1 MNPTFWRPLPSTTRV
16 YESLYALNRGVEIT
30 LVSLERLKH
39 LGMFRLGHLNAFDVS
54 LEHTRAQAN
63 EERDGV
69 EAPTTPLTQ
78 NSCRVGHSYGSR
90 MGYSEH

>member
-1 MNPTFWRPLPSTTRV
+1 MNATFWKPLPSTTCV
-16 YESLYALNRGVEIT
+16 YESLYALNRGFEIIH
-30 LVSLERLKH
+30 VSLERLEH
-39 LGMFRLGHLNAFDVS
+39 LGMFRL
-54 LEHTRAQAN
+54 EHTCAQAN

>member
-1 MNPTFWRPLPSTTRV
+1 MNATFWKPLPSTTCV
-16 YESLYALNRGVEIT
+16 YESLYALNRGFEIT
-30 LVSLERLKH
+30 HVSLERLEH
-39 LGMFRLGHLNAFDVS
+39 LGMFRLEHFDAFKVS
-54 LEHTRAQAN
+54 LEHTCAQAN
-63 EERDGV
+63 EERDDV